1 LLLYALSG
9 KGLQVFLCCSWGLEG
24 DTCRNWVVFWQ
35 QLQVLISGKGVRGM
49 DFTITVLIND

>member
-9 KGLQVFLCCSWGLEG
+9 KGLQFCLRYSWGFEG

-35 QLQVLISGKGVRGM
+35 QLQVFVIGKGVTGM
-49 DFTITVLIND
+49 HFTITVLIDD